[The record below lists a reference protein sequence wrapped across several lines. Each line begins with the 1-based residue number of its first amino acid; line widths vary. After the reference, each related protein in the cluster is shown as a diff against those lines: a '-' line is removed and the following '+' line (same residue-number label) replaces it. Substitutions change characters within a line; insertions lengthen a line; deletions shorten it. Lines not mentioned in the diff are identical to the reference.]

1 MIECQYRIVKEK
13 IQVYVAEECFENKK
27 VVVKGYPEKQHID
40 VLFYRDDELLTDFSE
55 FNFNDENL
63 ENFEKLLD
71 YSYMKPLTEQ
81 FIYELAYRFKE
92 FLTLIKDPS
101 IKYITINGVIKWK

>member
-1 MIECQYRIVKEK
+1 MTEK
-13 IQVYVAEECFENKK
+13 DPIYVAEECFENKK

-40 VLFYRDDELLTDFSE
+40 VLFYRDDKLLTDISE
-55 FNFNDENL
+55 FDFTNKAL

-101 IKYITINGVIKWK
+101 IKYITINGVVKWK